1 MILILAKND
10 KNDIRFDINRTVTD
24 MNGVTFSILGPALS
38 GSCLNSIISQK
49 FNHSVC
55 VGINAYGYDVT

>member
-10 KNDIRFDINRTVTD
+10 KNDIRSEINGTLAD
-24 MNGVTFSILGPALS
+24 MNGVAFSILGPELS
-38 GSCLNSIISQK
+38 GSCLNLIISQK